1 MENVN
6 CSASLWT
13 EQALIVF
20 VVLHSDAEQHENKPV
35 IYEDKTFARDATSFI
50 KSWLPPHYLPTRILL
65 LNQMPLN
72 NHGNFLNINLFIV
85 GYPIQI
91 IVF

>member
-1 MENVN
+1 MEGVN

-13 EQALIVF
+13 EQALILF
-20 VVLHSDAEQHENKPV
+20 VVIRSNAERLENRPV
-35 IYEDKTFARDATSFI
+35 IYEDKMFERDAITFI

-72 NHGNFLNINLFIV
+72 NHGNFINISLFIWI
-85 GYPIQI
+85 G
-91 IVF
+91 